1 MLSIPTPSA
10 VNQHQTKGIVR
21 KARAQG
27 LQYLQVAAVLSASGG
42 WESIGAYQMATS
54 RDHGGGSLRV
64 VTEEVGYGTVLVAR
78 MNGILLPA
86 SANYQNESICFN
98 GRAATTRCSP
108 GQTVVGYRRYW
119 KLDGNQ
125 RGTFSYQNT
134 SMNSPWNTMSDS
146 IYIQ

>member
-54 RDHGGGSLRV
+54 RDHGVCSLRV
-64 VTEEVGYGTVLVAR
+64 VTE
-78 MNGILLPA
+78 
-86 SANYQNESICFN
+86 
-98 GRAATTRCSP
+98 
-108 GQTVVGYRRYW
+108 
-119 KLDGNQ
+119 
-125 RGTFSYQNT
+125 
-134 SMNSPWNTMSDS
+134 
-146 IYIQ
+146 

>member
-64 VTEEVGYGTVLVAR
+64 VTEEIGYGNVLVAR

-108 GQTVVGYRRYW
+108 GQIVVDIAAIGS
-119 KLDGNQ
+119 LTEISG
-125 RGTFSYQNT
+125 GTFSYQNT